1 MSEWWNTFK
10 DGFKNS
16 ELLLLHPWPIWLV
29 APLLIGC
36 VVLVIY
42 LYNKERRMLPWFSGI
57 SLLVI
62 RIILIL
68 LVLMMLLEPVIST
81 SYEKP
86 VRGVVLVLVDK
97 SLSMSVP
104 SELNSEGNRLML
116 AEALGLLKEGK
127 RKRGPESLSQTADT
141 AVRIYEDEFRKAFGE
156 YRAALTSKSD
166 LQARYRQEVE
176 AAARKY
182 VERINKLL
190 ADSGAALAGMDNVA
204 PDLMGPLRVSIE
216 KLNKQKAELTA
227 WADKLNS
234 PPTTP
239 GTTQPP
245 VTAGADALR
254 RLFDAAREPL
264 NEVKALADAVQRKAD
279 EDLAKSAD
287 PDVKKAMAEVNKM
300 SRFDQVKVMLAKANI
315 GGQKLSLLERLYEI
329 HDLRFA
335 TFDSEV
341 QLRTIPANATPED
354 AGKLLGE
361 PDVAST
367 AGDTLQRAVD
377 AAKGDA
383 QLAGVVLIGDGQ
395 YNKTETAPLD
405 YAQRV
410 RFPIHTV
417 GIGDTEPPRDVITT
431 KVEGT
436 ETVFKTDK
444 AILNVA
450 FVASGF
456 QERDLPVKVEKVE
469 RDGSTIPLDGAETI
483 VRLKP
488 QEKTGVA
495 KLTFTPNWDGEAIV
509 RVGIPV
515 QEGEFI
521 KDNNWREIRINV
533 VKDKLKVLLID
544 RDPRWEYI
552 FLKKELERDKFVQ
565 LNSIL
570 LSTLRQGQEMPRG
583 EQAGQFPANRAQLD
597 KYKMVIIGDLSPSS
611 FTPTDLEN
619 FKSYV
624 SNNGGVLV
632 IISGKAYMPAAYANI
647 EAMTDLLPVR
657 PYEYPEGYKLPGS
670 FIEPYRIRLTAEGK
684 DESFLSLKADPIAN
698 AEAWANLL
706 PIYWFAPVYD
716 VKPAATVLVQVVPTA
731 GRGEQQQGGPVK
743 EGGKGDQKDAFNK
756 FKDHN
761 LGPGVPLIATQSVGL
776 GKVLWLGTDSTWRWR
791 YKVDREY
798 FARFWGQILRWS
810 TTGHLTGRD
819 TLTRFGPRKGDY
831 DENES
836 IIIECIHMQ
845 YDQQKDIVP
854 YNMGSVTAQI
864 FRGTD
869 PRDPDAK
876 QVAEVPLKYVD
887 NSGGL
892 YRGTL
897 AEGLKGGE
905 YHIRIRSTPSNVMAQ
920 TERGYA
926 PIRVAKNL
934 SGELYNVMLNEK
946 LLQQISEKSGGKYYT
961 VSTARDLPEEF
972 ERNPH
977 KERVHTEIEAWNH
990 WAFMV
995 LFFIFLSLE
1004 WAVRKW
1010 KGLV

>member
-36 VVLVIY
+36 VVLCIY

-57 SLLVI
+57 SLLII
-62 RIILIL
+62 RVVLIM
-68 LVLMMLLEPVIST
+68 LVLLMLLEPVIST

-97 SLSMSVP
+97 SRSMSVP

-116 AEALGLLKEGK
+116 AEALGLLKQGK
-127 RKRGPESLSQTADT
+127 RKRGPESVSQTADT
-141 AVRIYEDEFRKAFGE
+141 AYRIYEDEFRRAFGE
-156 YRAALTSKSD
+156 YRAALSSNSD

-190 ADSGAALAGMDNVA
+190 ADEGAALAGMDNVA
-204 PDLMGPLRVSIE
+204 PDLMKPLRDSID
-216 KLNKQKAELTA
+216 KLRKQKNDLAA
-227 WADKLNS
+227 WAGKLT
-234 PPTTP
+234 PPTAAP
-239 GTTQPP
+239 GAPQLSRTS
-245 VTAGADALR
+245 GADALR
-254 RLFDAAREPL
+254 KLFDAAREPL
-264 NEVKALADAVQRKAD
+264 HEIRALAEAVQRKAD
-279 EDLAKSAD
+279 EELAKSAD
-287 PDVKKAMAEVNKM
+287 PDVKAALAAVNKM
-300 SRFDQVKVMLAKANI
+300 SRFDQIKTMLAKANI
-315 GGQKLSLLERLYEI
+315 GAQKMSLLERLYEI

-335 TFDSEV
+335 LFDSDV
-341 QLRTIPANATPED
+341 RVLNIPANATPD
-354 AGKLLGE
+354 DMGKLLGA
-361 PDVAST
+361 PDGAST

-377 AAKGDA
+377 AAKGDS
-383 QLAGVVLIGDGQ
+383 QLAGVIYISDGQ
-395 YNKTETAPLD
+395 INKGQPPTD
-405 YAQRV
+405 YAERA
-410 RFPIHTV
+410 RFPIHTI
-417 GIGDTEPPRDVITT
+417 GIGDTEPPRDIITT

-444 AILNVA
+444 AVLNVA
-450 FVASGF
+450 FVAAGF
-456 QERDLPVKVEKVE
+456 QERDLPVKVERVE
-469 RDGSTIPLDGAETI
+469 RDGTTLPLDGAETI

-488 QEKTGVA
+488 SEKTGVA
-495 KLTFTPNWDGEAIV
+495 KLTFTPNWDGESIL

-521 KDNNWREIRINV
+521 QDNNWREIRINV

-552 FLKKELERDKFVQ
+552 FLRKELERDKFIQ

-570 LSTLRQGQEMPRG
+570 LSALRQGQEMPRG

-597 KYKMVIIGDLSPSS
+597 KYKMIIIGDLSPQS

-632 IISGKAYMPAAYANI
+632 LISGKAYMPAAYANL

-657 PYEYPEGYKLPGS
+657 PYSYPEGYTLPGS

-684 DESFLSLKADPIAN
+684 DESFLQLKADPMAN

-706 PIYWFAPVYD
+706 PIYWFAPVYE
-716 VKPAATVLVQVVPTA
+716 VKPAATVLVQVVQTA
-731 GRGEQQQGGPVK
+731 ARGEQQAGAAKGAGP
-743 EGGKGDQKDAFNK
+743 GDQKDALNK
-756 FKDHN
+756 FREDP
-761 LGPGVPLIATQSVGL
+761 LGPGAPLIATQQVGL

-845 YDQQKDIVP
+845 FDAQKDIVP

-869 PRDPDAK
+869 PRDPEAK
-876 QVAEVPLKYVD
+876 QVAEIPLKYVEG
-887 NSGGL
+887 SGGL

-905 YHIRIRSTPSNVMAQ
+905 FHIRIKSDPVIRTLNQ

-926 PIRVAKNL
+926 PLRVAKNL

-946 LLQQISEKSGGKYYT
+946 LLQQMSEKSGGKYYT
-961 VSTARDLPEEF
+961 VSTARDLPDEF

-977 KERVHTEIEAWNH
+977 KERIHTEIEAWNH

-995 LFFIFLSLE
+995 LFFAFLSLE
-1004 WAVRKW
+1004 WAVRKM